1 MLPLNAESASP
12 FTLLHAQE
20 FAVMVKDAM
29 LIDSLLTV
37 KTIGYHHT
45 VGTG

>member
-1 MLPLNAESASP
+1 
-12 FTLLHAQE
+12 
-20 FAVMVKDAM
+20 MVKDAM

-45 VGTG
+45 VGAHVDEMAC